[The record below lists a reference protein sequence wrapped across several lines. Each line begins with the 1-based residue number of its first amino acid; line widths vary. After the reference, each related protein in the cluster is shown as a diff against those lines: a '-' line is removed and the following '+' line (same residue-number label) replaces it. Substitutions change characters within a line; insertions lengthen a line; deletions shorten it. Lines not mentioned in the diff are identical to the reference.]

1 MAGAIQINASGGNLA
16 HVELYNNDKSGNYLY
31 PYSLSTAGSAVTQ
44 FTIEYY
50 QGQNATIN
58 GVYGTDFA
66 PLLIRRP
73 QLAGLFGGFY
83 FASRRGTRMR
93 DSPGAVGGGTPH

>member
-31 PYSLSTAGSAVTQ
+31 PYSLSTAGAAVTQ

-50 QGQNATIN
+50 QGRKAPIN
-58 GVYGTDFA
+58 GVTATDLPA
-66 PLLIRRP
+66 LLISGP
-73 QLAGLFGGFY
+73 NPAGLCGRFY
-83 FASRRGTRMR
+83 FSMF
-93 DSPGAVGGGTPH
+93 VGTPYGQNAAQPVATD